1 MVEKGQVCDG
11 LALLLCLFNILV
23 LFSYFNGDD
32 FHGNNHGCQ
41 RLVNYCFDIVG
52 PVLAVQAQ
60 KAVEV
65 FREIRNRKMR
75 VFSTLMATRAARLSG
90 DHVQAL
96 NMIDLAFYGQSV
108 FGVKRRKKSEQAVLD
123 AWKEYLDLL
132 GTDQSEVGGAG
143 PWSAQR
149 DELFVNLLYAIA
161 KDVDY
166 SFDRVQIKKG
176 AYSPIGHGELEA
188 EQAAIRRSMIN
199 ALSGETT
206 LKMEIVSLP
215 AEKVDS

>member
-1 MVEKGQVCDG
+1 MDTKDW
-11 LALLLCLFNILV
+11 LIIASTLL
-23 LFSYFNGDD
+23 
-32 FHGNNHGCQ
+32 
-41 RLVNYCFDIVG
+41 G
-52 PVLAVQAQ
+52 PILAVQAQ

-108 FGVKRRKKSEQAVLD
+108 FGIKKRTKTEQAVLD
-123 AWKEYLDLL
+123 AWKEYLDHL
-132 GTDQSEVGGAG
+132 GADQ
-143 PWSAQR
+143 
-149 DELFVNLLYAIA
+149 DELGGSVLWKAQSDEFLVSLLHAIA

-166 SFDRVQIKKG
+166 SFDRVQLRKG
-176 AYSPIGHGELEA
+176 VYSPKYHGELEA

-215 AEKVDS
+215 AEKADS